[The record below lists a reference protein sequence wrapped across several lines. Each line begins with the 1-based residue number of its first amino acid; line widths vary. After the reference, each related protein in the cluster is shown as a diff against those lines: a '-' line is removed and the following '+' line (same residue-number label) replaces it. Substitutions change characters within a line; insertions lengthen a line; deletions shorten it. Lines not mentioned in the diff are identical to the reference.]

1 MIARILITL
10 GSLIVFAD
18 VTIGQNQKIQPPQ
31 KAEVSAITSYARS
44 VEQFTKRNP
53 RKKRM
58 FGNVAG
64 EEDKL
69 DKWREFKSAKQL
81 EDENLDESAYVWLKD
96 GKTVVA
102 YFSFTSQ
109 SGDWYH
115 YVSYYFRADET
126 LAKIHSQLNTFY
138 SAGGGVS
145 VVREKFYSSGGKPLH
160 TSIRYLDLKSQKQS
174 RREDF
179 EDRPIPVY
187 KTVRALP
194 FFKLL

>member
-1 MIARILITL
+1 LNGGPSGL
-10 GSLIVFAD
+10 VVFLIVLLAP
-18 VTIGQNQKIQPPQ
+18 VVAQGQTPTKPRN
-31 KAEVSAITSYARS
+31 AEIAAIALYAKEI
-44 VEQFTKRNP
+44 EQFTKRNP

-64 EEDKL
+64 EEDKG
-69 DKWREFKSAKQL
+69 DKWQEFKSAKKL

-115 YVSYYFRADET
+115 YVTYYFRADGT

-138 SAGGGVS
+138 GDTS
-145 VVREKFYSSGGKPLH
+145 VVRDKYYSSNGKRLRA
-160 TSIRYLDLKSQKQS
+160 TTRYLDLQTQKPTKHP
-174 RREDF
+174 DF
-179 EDRPIPVY
+179 QDEPIPIY
-187 KTVRALP
+187 LTVRKLP